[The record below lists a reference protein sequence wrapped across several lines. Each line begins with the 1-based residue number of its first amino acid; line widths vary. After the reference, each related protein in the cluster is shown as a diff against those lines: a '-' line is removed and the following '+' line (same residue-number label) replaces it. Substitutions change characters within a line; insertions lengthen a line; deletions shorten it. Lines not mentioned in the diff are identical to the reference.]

1 MKNLITFLIITALC
15 TNLISCE
22 SSDDNSTRGETSPV
36 EGRWNLTNVSGGFIG
51 IDQNYKPGE
60 IIWDFNAKDSEIIVT
75 NDAKV
80 TQEKNYNG
88 LESGKYSY
96 SVFTEKKIEYISIE
110 GREYGLLKIDRDV
123 LVINQNYTSTGSQ
136 ADFYVLTFS
145 R

>member
-1 MKNLITFLIITALC
+1 MKNLITLLIITALC

-22 SSDDNSTRGETSPV
+22 SSDDNGTRSYISPI

-51 IDQNYKPGE
+51 INQNYKPGE
-60 IIWDFNAKDSEIIVT
+60 IIWDFNAKDSKVIVT
-75 NDAKV
+75 NDSKV

-110 GREYGLLKIDRDV
+110 GSEYGLLKTDRGI
-123 LVINQNYTSTGSQ
+123 LVINQNYRSTGTQ

-145 R
+145 K